1 LREMIRVER
10 SLVSDAW
17 ACAGVAVL
25 AGMLVVVAGCGP
37 SIKAVPVSGRVTLKG
52 QPLGDVAI
60 NFSPVTGGDNAFAA
74 YGKTD
79 KDGRYTLKLVEN
91 GQAGATAG
99 TNRVTLNESTG
110 LAESDGGGP
119 AVVLKLPPKAR
130 DGTMTIDVP
139 ATGTDAAD
147 FAF

>member
-1 LREMIRVER
+1 MFGFFRR
-10 SLVSDAW
+10 SLSPAR
-17 ACAGVAVL
+17 ACTPAAVIAGVTI
-25 AGMLVVVAGCGP
+25 VVAGCGP

-52 QPLGDVAI
+52 QPLADVAI
-60 NFSPVTGGDNAFAA
+60 NFSPMTGGDNAYAA

-79 KDGRYTLKLVEN
+79 KDGRYKLKLVEN

-99 TNRVTLNESTG
+99 PNRVMLNESTG

-139 ATGTDAAD
+139 ATGTDTAD
-147 FAF
+147 FSF